1 MTRKNIIFEVLF
13 LNHFLTNEKDNLVL
27 RSDTMNF
34 TIEDEKI
41 SGDLGYGKISISLN
55 ETNGYR
61 PYESFVSSLVG
72 CSGTLLRNILTKKRI
87 PFRKIDME
95 VVSIR
100 NPNHSNRIDLL
111 SFKAYIHSNETL
123 RTHQAE
129 KLAQLVVKNCGMIQS
144 VIKSIDIVF
153 TVSLGDDD

>member
-27 RSDTMNF
+27 RSDTMKF

-61 PYESFVSSLVG
+61 PYELFVSSLVG
-72 CSGTLLRNILTKKRI
+72 CSGTLLRKILTKKRF
-87 PFRKIDME
+87 PFQKIDME

-100 NPNHSNRIDLL
+100 NPNHSNRIEQL
-111 SFKAYIHSNETL
+111 SFKAYVHSNEAL

-129 KLAQLVVKNCGMIQS
+129 KIAQLVVKNCGMIQS
-144 VIKSIDIVF
+144 VIQSIDIVF
-153 TVSLGDDD
+153 TVRFGDYD